1 MKTINMSLKT
11 ITTTAFLFLTILM
24 SAQNT
29 ESVLKVRGEA
39 VMRATPEILN
49 VTIPLQEKAR
59 TYEATTNQL
68 TSTFNALHDALVKAG
83 IDEKKMFSN
92 RLSITEDY
100 NYQERTRV
108 LIGYIGSIT
117 LTMELDHNEKNLNLL
132 MRTMNDE
139 RFNFGYN
146 VSFSLSEKQKDTLRT
161 AAIKQAVEDAKI
173 KASALAEA
181 LEVRLL
187 EIKEVNFEFGDGG
200 NDILVMQKTMRMEA
214 NMADAGSDI
223 KLNPEEQEIRKS
235 VGVIWR
241 IAK

>member
-1 MKTINMSLKT
+1 MNLKT
-11 ITTTAFLFLTILM
+11 ITTTVFLFLTILM
-24 SAQNT
+24 SAQDS

-39 VMRATPEILN
+39 VMKAIPEVLN

-59 TYEATTNQL
+59 TYEACTNQL
-68 TSTFNALHDALVKAG
+68 TATYNELQKALVKAG
-83 IDEKKMFSN
+83 IDEKKIFSS
-92 RLSITEDY
+92 RLSIAEDY

-117 LTMELDHNEKNLNLL
+117 LTMKLEHTEKNLNLI
-132 MRTMNDE
+132 MRTLNDE

-146 VSFSLSEKQKDTLRT
+146 VSFSLSEEQKEKMREE
-161 AAIKQAVEDAKI
+161 AIKEAVKDAKK
-173 KASALAEA
+173 KAATLAEA

-187 EIKEVNFEFGDGG
+187 DIKDVNFEYSEGG
-200 NDILVMQKTMRMEA
+200 NDVLVMHKSLMMEA
-214 NMADAGSDI
+214 NMADGGSDI

>member
-1 MKTINMSLKT
+1 MNLKT
-11 ITTTAFLFLTILM
+11 ITTTVFLFLTILM
-24 SAQNT
+24 SAQDS

-39 VMRATPEILN
+39 VLKAIPEVLN

-59 TYEATTNQL
+59 IYEACTNQL
-68 TSTFNALHDALVKAG
+68 TATYNELQKALVKAG
-83 IDEKKMFSN
+83 IDEKKIFSS
-92 RLSITEDY
+92 RLSIAEDY

-117 LTMELDHNEKNLNLL
+117 LTMKLEHTEKNLNLI
-132 MRTMNDE
+132 MRTLNDE

-146 VSFSLSEKQKDTLRT
+146 VSFSLSEEQKEKMREE
-161 AAIKQAVEDAKI
+161 AIKEAVKDAKK
-173 KASALAEA
+173 KAATLAEA

-187 EIKEVNFEFGDGG
+187 DIKDVNFEYSEGG
-200 NDILVMQKTMRMEA
+200 NDVLVMHKSLMMEA
-214 NMADAGSDI
+214 NMADGGSDI

>member
-1 MKTINMSLKT
+1 MNLKT
-11 ITTTAFLFLTILM
+11 ITTTVFLFLTILM
-24 SAQNT
+24 SAQDS

-39 VMRATPEILN
+39 VLKAIPEVLN

-59 TYEATTNQL
+59 TYEACTNQL
-68 TSTFNALHDALVKAG
+68 TATYNELQKALVKAG
-83 IDEKKMFSN
+83 IDEKKIFSS

-117 LTMELDHNEKNLNLL
+117 LTMKLEHTEKNLNLI
-132 MRTMNDE
+132 MRTLNDE

-146 VSFSLSEKQKDTLRT
+146 VSFSLSEEQKEKMREE
-161 AAIKQAVEDAKI
+161 AIKEAVKDAKK
-173 KASALAEA
+173 KAATLAEA

-187 EIKEVNFEFGDGG
+187 DIKDVNFEYSEGG
-200 NDILVMQKTMRMEA
+200 NDVLVMHKSLMMEA
-214 NMADAGSDI
+214 NMADGGSDI